1 MKNPNI
7 NPVAIYSNAE
17 LQQKE
22 ILSENKGKSGV
33 YCWTN
38 LENGNS
44 YVGSSV
50 NLKNRFNHY
59 GPLSLFFI
67 KKNLSQRGAES
78 PAWREG
84 CSREGFSKGFLEKNK
99 GSIINQ
105 SLLKNGYSNFK
116 LEILEYCDPDK
127 AIAREQYYL
136 DFLKP
141 DYNVLHTAGSR
152 LGSVV
157 LSETRKQISSAMTGR
172 KLTEATKA
180 KMVSS

>member
-59 GPLSLFFI
+59 GPLLSHLFPKEI
-67 KKNLSQRGAES
+67 NGK
-78 PAWREG
+78 
-84 CSREGFSKGFLEKNK
+84 EGFSKGFLEKNK

-116 LEILEYCDPDK
+116 LENLEYCDPDK

-157 LSETRKQISSAMTGR
+157 LAETRKQISSAMTGR

>member
-59 GPLSLFFI
+59 GPLLSHLFPKEI
-67 KKNLSQRGAES
+67 NGK
-78 PAWREG
+78 EG
-84 CSREGFSKGFLEKNK
+84 
-99 GSIINQ
+99 IINQ

-116 LEILEYCDPDK
+116 LENLEYCDPDK

-157 LSETRKQISSAMTGR
+157 LAETRKQISSAMTGR